1 MNKIDMVCKVAAG
14 VPELN
19 VRFAP
24 SPMPVGVVQLETQAR
39 EYLLVGKGARGRTGI
54 LLVHSLSGTPKEMR
68 LLARS
73 LNLQG
78 YTVLTAKLAGHGG
91 ALEHLVNTSW
101 LDWLASVRRG
111 ADLLASRVDRLVVGG
126 ISTGAV
132 LALALAQERPLHV
145 AGVLALSPAFRHD
158 GKGLPRYTRLAFLLP
173 VLRVLGIGQDRVFS
187 GQPPHAGLPGTPWE
201 ALAEMRKLT
210 ASVLRCMNLLR
221 APCLV
226 MHARH
231 DDIASVSNAFEIVHR
246 ACHTNVS
253 LQVLEDS
260 RHMIT
265 AGRERR
271 EVIARVAAFVNG
283 IAEEPALQG

>member
-1 MNKIDMVCKVAAG
+1 VNN
-14 VPELN
+14 E
-19 VRFAP
+19 
-24 SPMPVGVVQLETQAR
+24 Q
-39 EYLLVGKGARGRTGI
+39 LLVGQGARGRTGI

-78 YTVLTAKLAGHGG
+78 YTVLTVTLAGHGG
-91 ALEHLVNTSW
+91 TREHLVNTSW

-126 ISTGAV
+126 FSTGAV

-158 GKGLPRYTRLAFLLP
+158 GRDMPRYARLAFLMP
-173 VLRVLGIGQDRVFS
+173 VLRALGIGQHRVFAERS
-187 GQPPHAGLPGTPWE
+187 LPMGQPGTPWW
-201 ALAEMRKLT
+201 ALPQMRKLT
-210 ASVLRCMNLLR
+210 ASVLRRMNLLR

-246 ACHTNVS
+246 ACNTNVS
-253 LQVLEDS
+253 LQLLADS
-260 RHMIT
+260 PHLIT
-265 AGRERR
+265 MGRERR

-283 IAEEPALQG
+283 IAEAPALQGEALRA

>member
-1 MNKIDMVCKVAAG
+1 MNFPHD
-14 VPELN
+14 
-19 VRFAP
+19 
-24 SPMPVGVVQLETQAR
+24 
-39 EYLLVGKGARGRTGI
+39 YLLAGNGERGRTGI

-78 YTVLTAKLAGHGG
+78 YTVLTVNLAGHGG
-91 ALEHLVNTSW
+91 TREHLVNTSW

-126 ISTGAV
+126 FSTGAV

-158 GKGLPRYTRLAFLLP
+158 GEGMPRYARLAFLLP
-173 VLRVLGIGQDRVFS
+173 VLRALGIGQHRMFPERSVQVD
-187 GQPPHAGLPGTPWE
+187 QPGTPWW
-201 ALAEMRKLT
+201 ALAETRKLT
-210 ASVLRCMNLLR
+210 ASVLRRMTMLR

-231 DDIASVSNAFEIVHR
+231 DDVASVSNAFEIVHK

-253 LQVLEDS
+253 LQLLADS
-260 RHMIT
+260 AHLIT
-265 AGRERR
+265 MGRERR

-283 IAEEPALQG
+283 LAKAPALQG

>member
-1 MNKIDMVCKVAAG
+1 MNFPHD
-14 VPELN
+14 
-19 VRFAP
+19 
-24 SPMPVGVVQLETQAR
+24 
-39 EYLLVGKGARGRTGI
+39 YLLAGNGERGRTGI
-54 LLVHSLSGTPKEMR
+54 LLVHSLNGTPKEMR

-78 YTVLTAKLAGHGG
+78 YTVLTVTLAGHGG
-91 ALEHLVNTSW
+91 AREHLENTSW

-126 ISTGAV
+126 FSTGAV

-158 GKGLPRYTRLAFLLP
+158 GKGLPRYTRLSFLLP
-173 VLRVLGIGQDRVFS
+173 VLRVLGIGQHRVFPAQALHL
-187 GQPPHAGLPGTPWE
+187 GQPGTPWW
-201 ALAEMRKLT
+201 ALAETRKLT
-210 ASVLRCMNLLR
+210 ASVLRRMNLLR

-231 DDIASVSNAFEIVHR
+231 DDVASVSNAFEIVHK

-253 LQVLEDS
+253 LQLLADS
-260 RHMIT
+260 PHMIT
-265 AGRERR
+265 MGRERR
-271 EVIARVAAFVNG
+271 EVIARVAAFING
-283 IAEEPALQG
+283 IAEAPALQG